1 MDGRSGGREVTVSR
15 PARRVRVLVTST
27 VLAGTLALFA
37 AGPAMADGTSALFVY
52 ERPETRTMPSPLPRV
67 PQAPVTPATPSSPG
81 TIVDRDTVPPPP
93 SGEVPPPTPAE
104 QPPRVPEAENSPPS
118 VGERLPVT
126 GMDAALL
133 LGAASLAAAIGLA
146 LRRAGSA
153 ERFAP
158 VGFEIPFAV
167 PVLEP
172 VQAAEGPIAPAG
184 PAELS
189 PAPAAGRS
197 AKPLLVLGAVAAGGL
212 GLAAMRGRR
221 GRRPSTLREAFA
233 AAARPA
239 ARPEPAGALLVAM
252 AVPAIARRI
261 GGQPRRRP
269 RTRPRPAAVRPTEAA
284 PASP

>member
-1 MDGRSGGREVTVSR
+1 
-15 PARRVRVLVTST
+15 VTST
-27 VLAGTLALFA
+27 VLAGTLALLG

-52 ERPETRTMPSPLPRV
+52 DRPETRTMPSPLPRV
-67 PQAPVTPATPSSPG
+67 PQAPVSPSTPATPG
-81 TIVDRDTVPPPP
+81 MIVDRDTVPPPP
-93 SGEVPPPTPAE
+93 SGEVPPPTPTE
-104 QPPRVPEAENSPPS
+104 QPPRVPAAENSPSS

-133 LGAASLAAAIGLA
+133 LGAATLAAAIGLA

-158 VGFEIPFAV
+158 VDLEIPFAV
-167 PVLEP
+167 PVLDP
-172 VQAAEGPIAPAG
+172 VPVAQRPIAPAV
-184 PAELS
+184 PAELA
-189 PAPAAGRS
+189 PAPAGGRS
-197 AKPLLVLGAVAAGGL
+197 TRPLLVLGAVAAGSL

-221 GRRPSTLREAFA
+221 GRRASTLKDAFA

-252 AVPAIARRI
+252 AVPAIARRL

-269 RTRPRPAAVRPTEAA
+269 RTRPRPMAVRTTA
-284 PASP
+284 